1 MPGHIRLTGLLFII
15 GAYLTP
21 VYAAEDIASE
31 NPDLATTEDA
41 LISPANRKL
50 RSILE
55 ARDSYTEESDAV
67 QTGNYARIYQSGT
80 NNNAAIKQKGNEN
93 QSYIEQN
100 GDENRSLS
108 SQRGRNNQSQQIQ
121 KGTRNNAVSIQ
132 YGANNI
138 SRQIQYGNGLNSR
151 VTQFGNNKRI
161 LIRQGL

>member
-1 MPGHIRLTGLLFII
+1 MPGCIRLPGLLFLI
-15 GAYLTP
+15 GAHLTP

-31 NPDLATTEDA
+31 NPDIAATEDT
-41 LISPANRKL
+41 LISPTNRKL

-55 ARDSYTEESDAV
+55 ARDSHDDESDSIQA
-67 QTGNYARIYQSGT
+67 GNYARIYQSGT
-80 NNNAAIKQKGNEN
+80 SNNAAIEQKGSEN

-100 GDENRSLS
+100 GDENRALN
-108 SQRGRNNQSQQIQ
+108 SQRGRNNQSQQFQ
-121 KGTRNNAVSIQ
+121 QGSRNNAVSIQ